1 MSFLLC
7 KKFCFSKCAIN
18 IIMFRGLKRI
28 LKPKAVIW
36 SNVAQ
41 GKVEN
46 ISSSSRIIALYPRP
60 HHYKYPHIFAV
71 FGAVYSN
78 TSGNN
83 ENSND
88 KENVCLVDDTNGVTT
103 PIPNRHKKVIQTDA
117 LVKKPAKIKWL
128 NQ

>member
-1 MSFLLC
+1 
-7 KKFCFSKCAIN
+7 
-18 IIMFRGLKRI
+18 MFRGLERI
-28 LKPKAVIW
+28 LKPKAIAW

-46 ISSSSRIIALYPRP
+46 ISSIIALYPRRS
-60 HHYKYPHIFAV
+60 HRYKYPHIFAV

-78 TSGNN
+78 TFGNN

-88 KENVCLVDDTNGVTT
+88 KKNVGLVDDTIGVTT

-117 LVKKPAKIKWL
+117 LVK
-128 NQ
+128 